1 MNVTVISDNVDKV
14 PVSAPTIEQL
24 IEMFL
29 SGRNAKTLEAY
40 RQDLDDFRRFIGR
53 PNLIEA
59 ARAILS
65 SGHGAANGQ
74 ALAYR
79 AHLLERKLAP
89 ATVNRRL
96 AALRSLVS
104 LAGVLGLAPWRLDVK
119 NLRAETYRDTRGP
132 GRRLFNR
139 VLFGIGR
146 RSDPKSLRDRALLRL
161 FHDLGLRRGEVGS
174 LDREHLDLEKNTLM
188 ILGKGRASREPFSL
202 PPETKAALVA
212 WLEVRGEISGSLFRN
227 FDHAKKGHRLTDS
240 SLYRIV
246 RGYGLGRPHGLRHL
260 AITEALDR
268 TGGDVRAVARF
279 SRHRDLRILNLYDD
293 NRTDLAGHVARLVAS
308 SAGSENG
315 DNVLNVT
322 L

>member
-1 MNVTVISDNVDKV
+1 MVDVTAIVDNVNNV
-14 PVSAPTIEQL
+14 PVSAPTIERL

-40 RQDLDDFRRFIGR
+40 RQDLDDFRRFVCR

-65 SGHGAANGQ
+65 DGHGAANGQ

-79 AHLLERKLAP
+79 AHLLERKLSP

-104 LAGVLGLAPWRLDVK
+104 LAGVLGLTAWRLDVK
-119 NLRAETYRDTRGP
+119 NIRTEPYRDTRGP

-146 RSDPKSLRDRALLRL
+146 RSDPKSVRDRALLRL
-161 FHDLGLRRGEVGS
+161 FHDLGLRRGEVAS

-202 PPETKAALVA
+202 PSETKAALVA
-212 WLEVRGEISGSLFRN
+212 WLEVRGETSGAMFRN
-227 FDHAKKGHRLTDS
+227 FDHAKKGDRLTDS

-308 SAGSENG
+308 SAGG
-315 DNVLNVT
+315 DDNVTNVSNV
-322 L
+322 